1 MLSSGNCL
9 VLILVES
16 LISWNVHYSPWIVNS
31 YLKQRVHAIFLRWK
45 GFKRQNLKQLP
56 SFHWTSGVNKWI
68 WLNMN
73 CSRMA
78 IITNSMNKS
87 WRGCGENRTILHC
100 WCWYSHYGKQYGD
113 SSENQKQTYQMT
125 QQFYSWACMQIKLIQ
140 GETRTSMFMA
150 ALSQQPRHGNNLNA
164 PWKMKGQRKR
174 GVSTHDLALRTQ
186 DGYDQAVEY
195 Y

>member
-1 MLSSGNCL
+1 
-9 VLILVES
+9 
-16 LISWNVHYSPWIVNS
+16 
-31 YLKQRVHAIFLRWK
+31 
-45 GFKRQNLKQLP
+45 
-56 SFHWTSGVNKWI
+56 
-68 WLNMN
+68 
-73 CSRMA
+73 
-78 IITNSMNKS
+78 
-87 WRGCGENRTILHC
+87 
-100 WCWYSHYGKQYGD
+100 
-113 SSENQKQTYQMT
+113 MT

-164 PWKMKGQRKR
+164 PRKMKGQRKR